1 MARSIA
7 RPARAPLPAD
17 RALLAAAAALLAAAA
32 LACLGCAAERTPVS
46 AVPPSFSHVEEG
58 RTLGP
63 PSPARASVADRFL
76 RPTVDRPV

>member
-1 MARSIA
+1 
-7 RPARAPLPAD
+7 
-17 RALLAAAAALLAAAA
+17 
-32 LACLGCAAERTPVS
+32 AAERTPVS

-76 RPTVDRPV
+76 RPTVDRPVGSLNATAAVDRFE